1 MFGTYDNF
9 MNDIFGKS
17 LFSIPYESQTKAP
30 LKKEWVTLGEL
41 VDKFYKKDETKTP
54 QSNQC
59 CEKTDEVEDYSGV
72 KNIDHIV

>member
-1 MFGTYDNF
+1 
-9 MNDIFGKS
+9 MNDIFENS
-17 LFSIPYESQTKAP
+17 FFSIPHKQETKTP
-30 LKKEWVTLGEL
+30 LKKEWVLLGDL
-41 VDKFYKKDETKTP
+41 IDNFCQKNETKIS